1 MIAHQT
7 IGSARAETS
16 GRSRTIVAGAFAL
29 AAMLLPNAAFGMDS
43 TPNMDSTPQQ
53 TAARAGD
60 LLPLPP
66 IRYLDSMRWMD
77 WQPSTPLLK
86 VDTLLLPDG
95 TQPGKFR
102 LPSDDARDMT
112 HVS

>member
-7 IGSARAETS
+7 IGSASAETS
-16 GRSRTIVAGAFAL
+16 RRNRTIIAGAFAL
-29 AAMLLPNAAFGMDS
+29 AAMLLPNAALGI
-43 TPNMDSTPQQ
+43 DSTPQQ

-60 LLPLPP
+60 QLPLPS

-77 WQPSTPLLK
+77 WQPSAPPLK

-95 TQPGKFR
+95 ARPGKFR
-102 LPSDDARDMT
+102 FPPTDEYDLA

>member
-1 MIAHQT
+1 MIARQT

-16 GRSRTIVAGAFAL
+16 GRSRMIAAGAFAL

-43 TPNMDSTPQQ
+43 TPKQ
-53 TAARAGD
+53 TAARPGD

-95 TQPGKFR
+95 ARPGKFR
-102 LPSDDARDMT
+102 LPSDDERDMT

>member
-1 MIAHQT
+1 MTLHQT

-16 GRSRTIVAGAFAL
+16 DKIIAGVVAL
-29 AAMLLPNAAFGMDS
+29 AAMLLPNAAFGMES
-43 TPNMDSTPQQ
+43 APQQ
-53 TAARAGD
+53 TSIQAGYT
-60 LLPLPP
+60 LPLPP
-66 IRYLDSMRWMD
+66 IPYLESMRWMD
-77 WQPSTPLLK
+77 WQPSAPLLK

-102 LPSDDARDMT
+102 LPPADERDLT

>member
-7 IGSARAETS
+7 IGSARAETF
-16 GRSRTIVAGAFAL
+16 RRTRMIVAGAFAL
-29 AAMLLPNAAFGMDS
+29 AAMLLPDAAFG
-43 TPNMDSTPQQ
+43 MDSTPQQ

-77 WQPSTPLLK
+77 WRPSTPLLK

-95 TQPGKFR
+95 ARPGKFR
-102 LPSDDARDMT
+102 IPADDERDIA
-112 HVS
+112 HLS